1 MDYSFNG
8 NGTKYITASPEDNI
22 RALSDDHIPPSAFES
37 LMQNTLTQLQG
48 NGKFS
53 VNDLPPNIRFG
64 SPFVERLFPPNPAA
78 RKQKDICHQ
87 LMVGDMISAFPSSNG
102 NAKHL
107 TQGFNYLDKI
117 IQINNL
123 TGNDLT
129 FFTGN
134 HLLRSQIPQSLLEQ
148 LTTRGIIADKVT
160 INYPSDPRKFSI
172 QHGHEYDPRNSLGK
186 SGYNNPIYT
195 WFDHAWNRIR
205 AAMGLNNLP
214 FESNIVQALMLT
226 LNSHQI
232 ASAVRGLNPGD
243 VAICGHT
250 HFPDLLSGDFLGIS
264 IPNPQNL
271 MAKENLLEII
281 GDNKLAKGI
290 FLVLRR
296 LMPNITGT
304 RVAIPS
310 ELPVTHVNLGYRDT
324 QKNEIQTGADIHQ
337 NSISLIGFNPNKL
350 ENGDIWKQPGD
361 NIKELL
367 SVDLNKIQEAKAVQA
382 IEV

>member
-8 NGTKYITASPEDNI
+8 NGTKYITASEGDVF
-22 RALSDDHIPPSAFES
+22 RASSDDHIPPSIFES
-37 LMQNTLTQLQG
+37 LMQNALNQLQN
-48 NGKFS
+48 NGRFS
-53 VNDLPPNIRFG
+53 VNYLPQNLRFG
-64 SPFVERLFPPNPAA
+64 GPFVESFFPVDLATRA
-78 RKQKDICHQ
+78 EGDIGQ
-87 LMVGDMISAFPSSNG
+87 QFKVGDGVTGFPSPNG

-107 TQGFNYLDKI
+107 TQGFNYLEKI

-296 LMPNITGT
+296 LMPTITGT
-304 RVAIPS
+304 RVAIPTD
-310 ELPVTHVNLGYRDT
+310 LPVTHVNLGYRDP
-324 QKNEIQTGADIHQ
+324 QKGGIQTGADIHQ
-337 NSISLIGFNPNKL
+337 NSISLIGFNPQKL
-350 ENGDIWKQPGD
+350 IDGEIWRRPGENVR
-361 NIKELL
+361 ELL
-367 SVDLNKIQEAKAVQA
+367 RVDLNKPQESLFQA